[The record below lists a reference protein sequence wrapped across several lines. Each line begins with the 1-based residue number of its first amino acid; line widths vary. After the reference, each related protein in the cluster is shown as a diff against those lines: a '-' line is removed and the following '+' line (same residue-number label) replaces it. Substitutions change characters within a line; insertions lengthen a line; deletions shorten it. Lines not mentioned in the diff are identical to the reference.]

1 MSIINKTWHFYVRK
15 DGASGNFEPISST
28 LKLIPGNAP
37 AGFDGRFSWGAFGG
51 YYSLRGNLLT
61 FRKAAD
67 NISVTYT
74 VTDHDGVF
82 LILSHRDEFSTNSSY
97 AYLVF
102 PNSLG

>member
-1 MSIINKTWHFYVRK
+1 MSITNKNWHFYVTK
-15 DGASGNFEPISST
+15 NGASGNFEPINST
-28 LKLIPGNAP
+28 LKLMPGNTP
-37 AGFDGRFSWGAFGG
+37 VGFDGKFSWGTVGG

-61 FRKAAD
+61 LKKTAD
-67 NISVTYT
+67 NISITYS

-102 PNSLG
+102 TNPLG